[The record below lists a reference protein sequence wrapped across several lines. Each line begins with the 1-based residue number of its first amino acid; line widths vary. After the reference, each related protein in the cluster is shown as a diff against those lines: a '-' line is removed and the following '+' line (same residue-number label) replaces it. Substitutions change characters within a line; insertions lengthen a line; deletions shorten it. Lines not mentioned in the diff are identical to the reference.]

1 MSDAPRQSETTRP
14 AVAKRL
20 ERRRRHAAYGG
31 TVPRAFRF
39 GWGYWVRNAD
49 RLWWL

>member
-1 MSDAPRQSETTRP
+1 MSKPVTETTSRP

-20 ERRRRHAAYGG
+20 ERRRRNAAYGG

-39 GWGYWVRNAD
+39 GWGYWIRNAE
-49 RLWWL
+49 RLGWL